1 MQKING
7 WELLQLNEATLNI
20 GIKNKNHTQFILH
33 EIEELRQTQVKSW
46 STLWICVI
54 IIIIIVETYISI
66 FECLIH

>member
-33 EIEELRQTQVKSW
+33 EIEELRQTQVKS
-46 STLWICVI
+46 
-54 IIIIIVETYISI
+54 
-66 FECLIH
+66 